1 MAQLHKSKTTPKK
14 SILKR
19 IIDFGSRYLDY
30 KMGIY
35 GAVVMG
41 VIVFIINY
49 SATNQWLPS
58 TTAALKQGGYT
69 FFFGGFIMKFC
80 GYLSINI
87 KKQTLALLAAVLIPT
102 SIALTLTFG
111 IHNLKGTPKPLA
123 STIPTLMIIPATAV
137 IGYQKRKQSKLEPT
151 PKNPNKKNLPQ
162 KH

>member
-1 MAQLHKSKTTPKK
+1 MAQLKKPKTTPKK

-19 IIDFGSRYLDY
+19 IINFGSRYIDY

-49 SATNQWLPS
+49 SATSQWLPS
-58 TTAALKQGGYT
+58 ATAALKQGGYT

-80 GYLSINI
+80 GYLAINI

-123 STIPTLMIIPATAV
+123 STVPTLMIIPATAV
-137 IGYQKRKQSKLEPT
+137 VGYQKRKQFEI
-151 PKNPNKKNLPQ
+151 KNNQ
-162 KH
+162 KVQT